1 MPQYLRPDST
11 SYPPS
16 APQGHHDGPQGYN
29 GWKNYETWAV
39 WSWLGNDE
47 GLHERFMAI
56 AQNPDSLY
64 ERTSQVEEW
73 LRLDRNAEEH
83 DIELSGSLVGMY
95 TDLVCSALD
104 NVDWRSLVEQVDED
118 MNADRW

>member
-1 MPQYLRPDST
+1 MSWDNEK
-11 SYPPS
+11 
-16 APQGHHDGPQGYN
+16 HN

>member
-1 MPQYLRPDST
+1 MSW
-11 SYPPS
+11 
-16 APQGHHDGPQGYN
+16 ANEGHK

-47 GLHERFMAI
+47 GLDERFMAI

-95 TDLVCSALD
+95 TDLVCAALD